1 MRRFLIAVMLCA
13 ATVPGFAQ
21 VSVSIGQPGFY
32 GRIDLGD
39 APRPQLIHPQPVVI
53 RPAAPAVSPIYLHV
67 PVEHSRNWGNYC
79 GRYNACSQPVYFVQ
93 SRWYN
98 DVYVP
103 HYQKAHPGKGW
114 AKGHDKAA
122 AKGHGKGHGKGRD
135 D

>member
-1 MRRFLIAVMLCA
+1 MRRFLIAVTLCA
-13 ATVPGFAQ
+13 VAVPGFGQ
-21 VSVSIGQPGFY
+21 VSVSVGQPGFY
-32 GRIDLGD
+32 GRIDIGD
-39 APRPQLIHPQPVVI
+39 APRPQLIRAQPVVI
-53 RPAAPAVSPIYLHV
+53 RPAAVAVSPIYLHV
-67 PVEHSRNWGNYC
+67 PAEHSGNWGSYC

-93 SRWYN
+93 PRWYN

-114 AKGHDKAA
+114 AKGHEKAS